1 MSKFS
6 SYKESQLLFESW
18 RGHINEE
25 EGDVS
30 PKKLGERAGEL
41 SSRMFEIDAG
51 LDKDAANIN
60 HNLSGFLKKLERFK
74 DREDKFNRVLE
85 KFDADFYLHNDPN
98 APEEAQQEGQVGRWE
113 MIKHYDPSYDDGLYE
128 DVRLLLKDLEAHKGT
143 SEPEELD
150 EQSQLPP
157 EASKILNQLKAMKA
171 REPEAFTMAM
181 GALQSMGEG
190 V

>member
-6 SYKESQLLFESW
+6 SYKQSQLLFESW
-18 RGHINEE
+18 RRHINEE

-30 PKKLGERAGEL
+30 SKELGERAGEL

-74 DREDKFNRVLE
+74 DRENKFNRVLE
-85 KFDADFYLHNDPN
+85 KFDADFYLRNDPN

-113 MIKHYDPSYDDGLYE
+113 MIKHYDPSYDDELYE
-128 DVRLLLKDLEAHKGT
+128 DVKRLLEDLKAYKDT
-143 SEPEELD
+143 PEPEELG
-150 EQSQLPP
+150 EQSELPT
-157 EASKILNQLKAMKA
+157 EASDILDDLKGAEEENPKA
-171 REPEAFTMAM
+171 FNMAL
-181 GALQSMGEG
+181 GALSKEEG

>member
-18 RGHINEE
+18 RGHINEAACLPRKRFPNGKCPDTHHSK
-25 EGDVS
+25 GD
-30 PKKLGERAGEL
+30 LCC
-41 SSRMFEIDAG
+41 
-51 LDKDAANIN
+51 
-60 HNLSGFLKKLERFK
+60 
-74 DREDKFNRVLE
+74 
-85 KFDADFYLHNDPN
+85 
-98 APEEAQQEGQVGRWE
+98 QT
-113 MIKHYDPSYDDGLYE
+113 
-128 DVRLLLKDLEAHKGT
+128 T
-143 SEPEELD
+143 SESVEELD

-157 EASKILNQLKAMKA
+157 EASEILNQLKAMKT